1 MLICKWL
8 ICFLLLTSFRWRR
21 LRKEHWKMNR
31 ELCAFLTKC
40 FTKRYSFTRTNNLT
54 FTWIGVQ
61 LKRQFAYINMH
72 HMELTFTNFQRV
84 NYYYNEDRINKSHC
98 VALRGKMIASI
109 CTTYRMFVCSF
120 PMQGD
125 KKYYPTTKIYTK
137 DSFHFFEI
145 WISFILNLFRQIFK

>member
-1 MLICKWL
+1 MINLFPLINVVQVTTITERTLKNEQRVVC
-8 ICFLLLTSFRWRR
+8 IFN
-21 LRKEHWKMNR
+21 KM
-31 ELCAFLTKC
+31 FYKT
-40 FTKRYSFTRTNNLT
+40 FTRTNNLT

-72 HMELTFTNFQRV
+72 HMKLTFTNFQRV

-145 WISFILNLFRQIFK
+145 